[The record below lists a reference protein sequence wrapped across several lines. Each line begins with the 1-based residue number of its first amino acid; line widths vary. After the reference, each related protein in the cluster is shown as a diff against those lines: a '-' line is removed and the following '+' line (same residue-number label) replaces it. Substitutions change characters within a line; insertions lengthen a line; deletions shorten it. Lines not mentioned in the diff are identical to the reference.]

1 MAIEDEVAA
10 VKAAAAKK
18 LRLLRDR
25 ERKQQQAVDTRMLML
40 MRDEHPGP
48 AAQLEVEARAQLAA
62 ESAQRSTRARASRGV
77 PPHAAQSDV
86 GGTAADRVPACV
98 RFLSEFLCFRTG
110 GSRAYERPFPA
121 ACSGAEGPADRHAV
135 QRS

>member
-25 ERKQQQAVDTRMLML
+25 ERKQQQAVDARMLML
-40 MRDEHPGP
+40 MRDKHPGP

-62 ESAQRSTRARASRGV
+62 ESAQRSSRARTSRAV
-77 PPHAAQSDV
+77 PPSAGLGN
-86 GGTAADRVPACV
+86 GGNVVTPHD
-98 RFLSEFLCFRTG
+98 G
-110 GSRAYERPFPA
+110 
-121 ACSGAEGPADRHAV
+121 
-135 QRS
+135 RSVEYGQ

>member
-25 ERKQQQAVDTRMLML
+25 ERKQQQAVDARMLML
-40 MRDEHPGP
+40 MRDKYPGP

-62 ESAQRSTRARASRGV
+62 ESAQRSTRAKTSRAV
-77 PPHAAQSDV
+77 PPAGQGN
-86 GGTAADRVPACV
+86 GGN
-98 RFLSEFLCFRTG
+98 
-110 GSRAYERPFPA
+110 
-121 ACSGAEGPADRHAV
+121 AV
-135 QRS
+135 TPHDGRSTEDAP